1 MAQVEA
7 ALPLADV
14 DESWLLFPGL
24 VSAFGEVSNDDADE
38 YLNPAPQQDQTH
50 LSKHSFGGAGV
61 AHIDGEHHQAQ
72 QA

>member
-38 YLNPAPQQDQTH
+38 YLNPAPQQNQTH
-50 LSKHSFGGAGV
+50 LS
-61 AHIDGEHHQAQ
+61 
-72 QA
+72 